1 VDAGLHY
8 LQGEAAGVTSTE
20 LLALLQEFHRERAA
34 LWLRHIARS
43 RHVGNL
49 DFNNTYQYV
58 INREETHLAW
68 VRSAIEELG
77 GTVPLAGDEPAVEAP
92 ARQAS
97 AAFIADDARA
107 NVAFIEK
114 WQERVETL
122 TNARHR
128 GMLRVILGEMREHQ
142 RFFEQAAAGRE
153 DLLGRRV
160 DAGSRRGEVIAWR
173 WVGD

>member
-1 VDAGLHY
+1 MSL
-8 LQGEAAGVTSTE
+8 SS
-20 LLALLQEFHRERAA
+20 
-34 LWLRHIARS
+34 I
-43 RHVGNL
+43 
-49 DFNNTYQYV
+49 
-58 INREETHLAW
+58 
-68 VRSAIEELG
+68 SAIAAAAA
-77 GTVPLAGDEPAVEAP
+77 TW

-114 WQERVETL
+114 WQERVERL
-122 TNARHR
+122 TNARHL

-160 DAGSRRGEVIAWR
+160 DAGARRGEVIAWR